1 MKLAGIEAGGTK
13 FIVVIGDDQGKVLAR
28 SQIPTTTPAETMTQV
43 IDFLKKHEFSALGVA
58 CFGPIDPN
66 PHSKTYGYITST
78 PKTSWRHYDII
89 GTLKRAL
96 PPTPMS
102 FDTDVNGAALGEYYW
117 GKGKDIDNFI
127 YLTVGTGVGGGVM
140 INGKLLHGAMH
151 PELGHIV
158 IPQDPAND
166 FFAGICPY
174 HGNCLEGLASGPA
187 IKARWEVESAL
198 DLHATHPAWDCEA
211 DYLAKAMMNYI
222 LCFSP
227 ERIILGGGVM
237 KQEQLLPLIQ
247 AKTKQLLAGY
257 IENKTISA
265 IEDTIVL
272 AALGQEAGNMG
283 ALALARLALTDPK
296 K

>member
-13 FIVVIGDDQGKVLAR
+13 FIIVIGDDQGKVLAR
-28 SQIPTTTPAETMTQV
+28 SQIPTTTTTETMTQV

-66 PHSKTYGYITST
+66 PHSPTYGYITST
-78 PKTSWRHYDII
+78 PKTSWRHYDIV
-89 GTLKRAL
+89 GTLTRAL
-96 PPTPMS
+96 PPVPVF

-117 GKGKDIDNFI
+117 GNGKNINNFI
-127 YLTVGTGVGGGVM
+127 YLTVGTGIGGGVM
-140 INGKLLHGAMH
+140 IDGKLLHGTMH
-151 PELGHIV
+151 PELGHIL
-158 IPQDPAND
+158 IPQDLIND
-166 FFAGICPY
+166 PFPGICPY

-187 IKARWEVESAL
+187 IKSRWDVESAL
-198 DLHATHPAWDCEA
+198 DLHASHPAWDFEA
-211 DYLAKAMMNYI
+211 DYLAKAMTNYI

-237 KQEQLLPLIQ
+237 QQQQLLPLIQ

-257 IENKTISA
+257 IENQTITS
-265 IEDTIVL
+265 IEKTIVL

-283 ALALARLALTDPK
+283 ALALARLALTTTL
-296 K
+296 